1 MRRRSKSVG
10 GSAKTRLRKTAKQKR
25 RHGLIAGRRRIART
39 FRRETEIE
47 LPTREL
53 NTIAEQQRATTE
65 VLKLIGSSSTDPQLV
80 FANILASAIRLCD
93 ANNGVAAGSG
103 GRATQ
108 RPQSSSASRFTAGAF
123 GFFSATTAR
132 VLAQKQKAMLAPT
145 ASVIIAVSH
154 KVMARPMG

>member
-1 MRRRSKSVG
+1 MFVALGPLRRSK
-10 GSAKTRLRKTAKQKR
+10 AQRLLLLSESR
-25 RHGLIAGRRRIART
+25 L
-39 FRRETEIE
+39 
-47 LPTREL
+47 
-53 NTIAEQQRATTE
+53 
-65 VLKLIGSSSTDPQLV
+65 
-80 FANILASAIRLCD
+80 LALRLTK
-93 ANNGVAAGSG
+93 AAGSG

-123 GFFSATTAR
+123 GFLSATTAR